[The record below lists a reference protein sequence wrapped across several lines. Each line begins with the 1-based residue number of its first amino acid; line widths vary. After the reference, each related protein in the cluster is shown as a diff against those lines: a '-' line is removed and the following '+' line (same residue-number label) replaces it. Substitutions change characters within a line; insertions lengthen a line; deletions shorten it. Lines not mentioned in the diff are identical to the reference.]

1 MKKKRKAKPLL
12 FILVFLAII
21 LIGVGV
27 CWMILSSPVDKNDTN
42 DISFVIESG
51 MTSTEIGKALKS
63 NNLIKNEL
71 LFKVYLKVNKVSS
84 LKASTYNLKRS
95 MSLKEIVD
103 MLESGNSYNPDEI
116 KITFKDGLR
125 ITDYAKVISDETNL
139 DYDDVISTFED
150 SDYAKK
156 LVSEYWFLSDDI
168 LDSNIYYPLE
178 GYLAPDTY
186 HFANKDVSLDTIIHT
201 LLDEMSNVLD
211 EYKSKIEGNVHYY
224 ITMASLVEL
233 EGTNLENRKMI
244 AGVFENRLASGMNLG
259 SDVTTYYA
267 LQKAMT
273 SDLTSSEFA
282 TVNPYNTRGANMIG
296 KMPIGPICSV
306 LKDSIDAA
314 VNPTKSDYLFFVADK
329 NGKIYYTKTNAEHE
343 KKVQEIKANG
353 DWIW

>member
-51 MTSTEIGKALKS
+51 MTSAEIGKSLKS

-71 LFKVYLKVNKVSS
+71 LFKIYLKVNNVSS

-139 DYDDVISTFED
+139 DYDDVIKTFED
-150 SDYAKK
+150 FDYAKK

-201 LLDEMSNVLD
+201 LLDEMSNLLD